1 MISILKSIEFRIT
14 MKSSEFAN
22 KCSEIW
28 GSGYQ
33 TKAAKALKIDV
44 MTVSRYVK
52 GKTRHG
58 KIVTIKQETVDKLME
73 LWNEY
78 KRS

>member
-1 MISILKSIEFRIT
+1 
-14 MKSSEFAN
+14 MKSSEFAS

-33 TKAAKALKIDV
+33 RKAAKALGIDV

-58 KIVTIKQETVDKLME
+58 KIVTIKQETADRLMGI
-73 LWNEY
+73 WNN
-78 KRS
+78 KKAAN

>member
-1 MISILKSIEFRIT
+1 MLKSIEFRVT
-14 MKSSEFAN
+14 MKSSEFAK

-33 TKAAKALKIDV
+33 AKAAQALKIDK

-52 GKTRHG
+52 GRTRHG
-58 KIVTIKQETVDKLME
+58 KIVTIKQEYADKLEE
-73 LWNEY
+73 LYNEY
-78 KRS
+78 KNKKA